1 MCNFFNGNNN
11 CCPTREQNYC
21 PNRRDDRIVVIPGP
35 IGPQGPQGPQGE
47 RGIMGPQGPQGER
60 GATGAIGPQGQVG
73 ATGATGPQGP
83 IGATGATGPQ
93 GPVGATGAT
102 GPQGQQGIANGL
114 YVETGGVTDVPIG
127 GYYPFTT
134 AVGTT
139 GTNITYTGD
148 TITLPTAGTFLVAY
162 SATSTATATEL
173 SVGIY
178 LNDAIV
184 ANSTVSESSTEGNTK
199 NVGKTVL
206 VYAPAGSTL
215 KLGNQSG
222 AVSSLTNGS
231 ITVALLNT

>member
-11 CCPTREQNYC
+11 CCPTREQNCC
-21 PNRRDDRIVVIPGP
+21 PNRRENRIVVIPGP

-47 RGIMGPQGPQGER
+47 RGIMGPQGER
-60 GATGAIGPQGQVG
+60 GVTGPQ
-73 ATGATGPQGP
+73 GATGPQG
-83 IGATGATGPQ
+83 TTGPQ
-93 GPVGATGAT
+93 GP
-102 GPQGQQGIANGL
+102 QGIANGL

-127 GYYPFTT
+127 GNYPFTT

-148 TITLPTAGTFLVAY
+148 TITLPTAGTYLVAY

-173 SVGIY
+173 SVGIF

-199 NVGKTVL
+199 NVGKTIL
-206 VYAPAGSTL
+206 VYAPSSSTL

>member
-11 CCPTREQNYC
+11 CCPTGEQNC
-21 PNRRDDRIVVIPGP
+21 CSNRREDRIVVIPGP
-35 IGPQGPQGPQGE
+35 MGPQGPQGE

-60 GATGAIGPQGQVG
+60 GATGA
-73 ATGATGPQGP
+73 TGATGPQGP
-83 IGATGATGPQ
+83 IGATGATGAS
-93 GPVGATGAT
+93 GP
-102 GPQGQQGIANGL
+102 QGIANGL
-114 YVETGGVTDVPIG
+114 YVETGGVTDVPVD

-148 TITLPTAGTFLVAY
+148 TITLPTAGTYLVAY

-199 NVGKTVL
+199 NVGKTIL

-222 AVSSLTNGS
+222 AVSSLTNGN